1 MRKYYKRLFCQVVLV
16 IVAVAFISVV
26 VYLTIFLNP
35 FFEQN
40 PCVENFRERKND
52 YISVCDEVI
61 ELSKENNWFFDEG
74 RYYFIDISTD
84 YDNHQAYFI
93 SYEYKTPYTNYP
105 EYRLSDEIAR
115 NCKKIYDSFPSEH
128 GYEFDFICYRENR
141 ISFHSENGR
150 YAIVYSVDDKR
161 PNFWLLSSEE
171 DDIKVKK
178 ITKNWYHMWR

>member
-26 VYLTIFLNP
+26 VCLTIFLNP

-115 NCKKIYDSFPSEH
+115 NCKKSMILFRLSMAMNLILYVIGKTGFL
-128 GYEFDFICYRENR
+128 FIVKTDVMLLYIQSMTRGQ
-141 ISFHSENGR
+141 IFGFFH
-150 YAIVYSVDDKR
+150 
-161 PNFWLLSSEE
+161 L
-171 DDIKVKK
+171 KK
-178 ITKNWYHMWR
+178 MI